1 MSKNISI
8 IGSGFAGLS
17 TACYLAQQGHR
28 VNVYEKN
35 EHLGGRARV
44 MKTNGYHFDMGPS
57 WYWMP
62 DVFDQFFE
70 SFGKKCSDYYEL
82 KRLSPSY
89 RVYFGENDILDIPSN
104 YEDFRNM
111 FETIELGAGH
121 QLDLFL
127 EEAAKKYKVG
137 MNDLVHTP
145 CLSIFEFVNKKI
157 FSNIFSIDLFQSF
170 SNHIKKYFTHPK
182 LIRLLE
188 FPVLFLGAM
197 PEETPALYSM
207 MNYADIKLGTWYPMG
222 GMGKIIDGMV
232 TLAESLGV
240 TFHPNAGVQKI
251 SVGPSNKC
259 EGIVVNGKLI
269 QTDIVVSAA
278 DYHHTEM
285 NLLEDQFKN
294 YSEKYWD
301 SRVLAPSS
309 LLFYLGVNKKINNLQ
324 HHNLFFDKPFSPHAI
339 DIYKTPKWP
348 EEPLFYVS
356 CASKTDD
363 SVAPEGK
370 ENLFILI
377 PIAPNLNDDEE
388 TRAMYFEKV
397 VSRLEKLTGESIK
410 DYIEYKKSFCVTEFK
425 NEYNSYKGNAYGLA
439 NTLMQTAVL
448 KPKIKNK
455 KISNLYYAGQLT
467 VPGPGIPP
475 CLISGSII
483 AKQIKKDLVK

>member
-1 MSKNISI
+1 MSKKISI

-17 TACYLAQQGHR
+17 TACYLAQQGHE

-44 MKTNGYHFDMGPS
+44 METQGFRFDMGPS

-62 DVFDQFFE
+62 DVFDHFFE

-82 KRLSPSY
+82 KRLTPSY
-89 RVYFGENDILDIPSN
+89 RIFFGADDILDVPSN

-111 FETIELGAGH
+111 FETIELGAG
-121 QLDLFL
+121 QKLDSFL
-127 EEAAKKYKVG
+127 EEAEKKYSVG

-170 SNHIKKYFTHPK
+170 SVHIRKYFTHPK

-232 TLAESLGV
+232 ELAKSLGV
-240 TFHPNAGVQKI
+240 TFHTNANVQKI
-251 SVGPSNKC
+251 SIGTSNKC
-259 EGIVVNGKLI
+259 ECLVVNDETI
-269 QTDIVVSAA
+269 HTDIVVSAA

-285 NLLEDQFKN
+285 NLLENKFRN

-309 LLFYLGVNKKINNLQ
+309 LLFYLGVNKKINNLL

-348 EEPLFYVS
+348 DEPLFYVS
-356 CASKTDD
+356 CPSKTDA

-377 PIAPNLNDDEE
+377 PIAPNLKDDEE
-388 TRAMYFEKV
+388 TRAIYFEKIMT
-397 VSRLEKLTGESIK
+397 RLEKLTGESIK
-410 DYIEYKKSFCVTEFK
+410 QHIEYKKSYCVADFK
-425 NEYNSYKGNAYGLA
+425 QDYNSYKGNAYGLA
-439 NTLMQTAVL
+439 NTLMQTAIL

-455 KISNLYYAGQLT
+455 KVSNLYYTGQLT

-483 AKQIKKDLVK
+483 ATQIKKDLVK

>member
-1 MSKNISI
+1 MSKKISI

-17 TACYLAQQGHR
+17 TACYLAQQGHE

-44 MKTNGYHFDMGPS
+44 METQGYRFDMGPS

-82 KRLSPSY
+82 KRLTPSY
-89 RVYFGENDILDIPSN
+89 RIFFGADDILDVPSD

-111 FETIELGAGH
+111 FETIELGSA
-121 QLDLFL
+121 QKLDSFL
-127 EEAAKKYKVG
+127 KEAEKKYSVG

-170 SNHIKKYFTHPK
+170 SIHIRKYFTHPK

-232 TLAESLGV
+232 ELGKSLGV
-240 TFHPNAGVQKI
+240 TFHTNANVQKI
-251 SVGPSNKC
+251 SIGTSNRC
-259 EGIVVNGKLI
+259 EFIVVNDEMMN
-269 QTDIVVSAA
+269 TDIVVSAA

-285 NLLEDQFKN
+285 NLLENEFRN

-309 LLFYLGVNKKINNLQ
+309 LLFYLGINKKINNLQ
-324 HHNLFFDKPFSPHAI
+324 HHNLFFDKPFSPHAT

-348 EEPLFYVS
+348 DEPLFYVS
-356 CASKTDD
+356 CPSKTDV

-377 PIAPNLNDDEE
+377 PIAPDLKDDEE
-388 TRAMYFEKV
+388 TRAIYFEKIMT
-397 VSRLEKLTGESIK
+397 RLEKLTGESITQH
-410 DYIEYKKSFCVTEFK
+410 IEYKKSYCVADFK
-425 NEYNSYKGNAYGLA
+425 QDYNSYKGNAYGLA
-439 NTLMQTAVL
+439 NTLMQTAIL

-455 KISNLYYAGQLT
+455 KVSNLYYTGQLT

-483 AKQIKKDLVK
+483 ATQIKKDLVK

>member
-1 MSKNISI
+1 MSKKISI

-17 TACYLAQQGHR
+17 TACYLAQQGHE

-44 MKTNGYHFDMGPS
+44 MGTQGFRFDMGPS

-62 DVFDQFFE
+62 DVFDHFFE

-82 KRLSPSY
+82 KRLTPSY
-89 RVYFGENDILDIPSN
+89 RIFFGADDILDVPSN

-111 FETIELGAGH
+111 FETIELGAG
-121 QLDLFL
+121 QKLDSFL
-127 EEAAKKYKVG
+127 EEAEKKYSVG

-170 SNHIKKYFTHPK
+170 SVHIRKYFTHPK

-232 TLAESLGV
+232 ELAKSLGV
-240 TFHPNAGVQKI
+240 TFHTNANVQKI
-251 SVGPSNKC
+251 SIGTSNQC
-259 EGIVVNGKLI
+259 ECLVVNDETI
-269 QTDIVVSAA
+269 HTDIVVSAA

-285 NLLEDQFKN
+285 NLLENKFRN

-309 LLFYLGVNKKINNLQ
+309 LLFYLGVNKKINNLL

-348 EEPLFYVS
+348 DEPLFYVS
-356 CASKTDD
+356 CPSKTDA

-377 PIAPNLNDDEE
+377 PIAPNLKDDEE
-388 TRAMYFEKV
+388 TRAIYFEKIMT
-397 VSRLEKLTGESIK
+397 RLEKLTGESIK
-410 DYIEYKKSFCVTEFK
+410 QHIEYKKSYCVADFK
-425 NEYNSYKGNAYGLA
+425 QDYNSYKGNAYGLA
-439 NTLMQTAVL
+439 NTLMQTAIL

-455 KISNLYYAGQLT
+455 KVSNLYYTGQLT

-483 AKQIKKDLVK
+483 ATQIKKDLVK